1 MTFGVAKMPVSSCAV
16 NSSNCPLTLS
26 DTEGL
31 RRSTR
36 GPSENQC
43 LEVKMIPSETP
54 MVFVF
59 NLHGFKGNF
68 LHQLPTTLNV
78 LIRKPPCGE
87 YITHDKKKS
96 FKLWEYLRTPPP
108 PKKKKV
114 VFPNHFS
121 QMFPQKIVNCRTSG
135 WVFVCPTWRG
145 RARSW
150 VQLRPKKDKDRNY
163 QRSGQHFRWSNW
175 TIIFFRWGWN
185 RTIKW

>member
-87 YITHDKKKS
+87 YITHDKKK
-96 FKLWEYLRTPPP
+96 FQIMGIFADPPQ
-108 PKKKKV
+108 KKKV
-114 VFPNHFS
+114 VFPNH
-121 QMFPQKIVNCRTSG
+121 TSAKCFHKKSSTAG
-135 WVFVCPTWRG
+135 QVAEFLSALPEEVA
-145 RARSW
+145 RAAGCS
-150 VQLRPKKDKDRNY
+150 
-163 QRSGQHFRWSNW
+163 
-175 TIIFFRWGWN
+175 
-185 RTIKW
+185 